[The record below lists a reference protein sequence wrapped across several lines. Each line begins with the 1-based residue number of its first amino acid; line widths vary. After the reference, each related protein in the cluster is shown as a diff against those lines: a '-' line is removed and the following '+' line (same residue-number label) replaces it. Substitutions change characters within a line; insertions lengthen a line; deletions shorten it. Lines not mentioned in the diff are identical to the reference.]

1 VDELIESAQMLCN
14 HDVLTKDEFTRL
26 FLNDI
31 PLIDTRSPAEF
42 SKGSF
47 ANAINLPL
55 MDNEERRQV
64 GTLYKNEGQAA
75 AIALGHQLVS
85 GNNKQHRLSQWIE
98 FTEQHPQGYLFCWR
112 GGLRSQIVQ
121 SWLAESSVT
130 YPRIEGG
137 YKALRRFLIDKAEQ
151 ILQQR
156 PLVLLAGRTGSGKT
170 EILNRLPVSIDLEG
184 LANHRG
190 SSFGRR
196 PGGQPSQILFEN
208 NFAVALLK
216 IQDKHKGSII
226 LEDESGF
233 IGSCSLPLTLY
244 KKMQASPKV
253 LLQVPLQTRVKN
265 ILNDYIIKLLEEY
278 QRLDPEHAF
287 ALYTENLC
295 NGLSRLKK
303 RLGNEQHQQILQILE
318 QALQIQQQSGETEMH
333 TLWIEQLLV
342 NYYDPTYD
350 YQLDKKTSPV
360 LFSGDETQVRQWLLR
375 YQH

>member
-1 VDELIESAQMLCN
+1 MPNIGSGA
-14 HDVLTKDEFTRL
+14 LTKHEFTQL

-31 PLIDTRSPAEF
+31 PMIDTRSPAEF

-55 MDNEERRQV
+55 MDNQERKQV
-64 GTLYKNEGQAA
+64 GTMYKSEGQVA
-75 AIALGHQLVS
+75 AIALGHELVS
-85 GNNKQHRLSQWIE
+85 GITKQLRVSQWLE
-98 FTEQHPQGYLFCWR
+98 FTRRYPQGYLFCWR

-137 YKALRRFLIDKAEQ
+137 YKALRRFLIDQTEQ
-151 ILQQR
+151 IVQEN
-156 PLVLLAGRTGSGKT
+156 PFVLLAGRTGSGKT
-170 EILNRLPVSIDLEG
+170 EILNSLPASIDLEG

-196 PGGQPSQILFEN
+196 PAGQPSQILFEN
-208 NFAVALLK
+208 NLAVALLK
-216 IQDKHKGSII
+216 LNYRHQGSIL

-244 KKMQASPKV
+244 KKMQSSPKV
-253 LLQVPLQTRVKN
+253 LVQVPLQTRVKN

-278 QRLDPEHAF
+278 QQLDPERAF
-287 ALYTENLC
+287 TLFTENLC
-295 NGLSRLKK
+295 NGLKRLMK
-303 RLGNEQHQQILQILE
+303 RLGHEQYQQIRRILE
-318 QALQIQQQSGETEMH
+318 QALEVQQQSGETEMH
-333 TLWIEQLLV
+333 KIWIEQLLV

-350 YQLDKKTSPV
+350 YQLQKKSSPI
-360 LFSGDETQVRQWLLR
+360 LFSGDETQVRQWLLQ
-375 YQH
+375 YHQ